1 MSIYVYGNGE
11 AGHSDAW
18 PEIEPSLLEDG
29 RAAVPPFPL
38 DVLPGPWRTWVA
50 DTAHGA
56 GAPEDYVAQAVLAAV
71 AGLSGAGVTARVT
84 ASWSEPLVLWL
95 APVGAASSGKTLA
108 LEAIRRPLALVETM
122 LGRNGGAPIVV
133 GDGSVD
139 VLAKAVS
146 ARRQGVLLWRDEPA
160 QRLGGLGLEKTG
172 DKARGRFLDAWSSAG
187 KFPVSIIG
195 SLHPEQLAE
204 ALESAGDGMA
214 ARFLFAWPNSP
225 LYRPLADSKDPR
237 EDEAVTMLHRIAG
250 ATGTPDHLLVLAFE
264 EAALKYFDRFLAGL
278 QGEIRRAEGF
288 YAGWLG
294 KGRGTVAR
302 LAGILALLDWAGRG
316 ATERPPRTIGRDHVQ
331 AADRLWEAYF
341 KPHAQAVFDRAV
353 PSARDSQIRRV
364 IHWLEAR
371 RATEVSRE
379 DIRRDAL
386 CQSVN
391 ANGADQVIYRL
402 EDAGI
407 LRPLSREP
415 SGPGRPARRWQ
426 VNPALRGPAL
436 RGPALRGPALG
447 GPALGGPA
455 LGGVAEIAGIAETPL
470 KPSPA

>member
-1 MSIYVYGNGE
+1 MLWRISADLSGKDGTMPSHVHHY
-11 AGHSDAW
+11 DAHGRHVDTW

-29 RAAVPPFPL
+29 RAPVPSFPL
-38 DVLPGPWRTWVA
+38 DVLPRPWRDWIA

-56 GAPEDYVAQAVLAAV
+56 GAPDDYVAQAVLAAV
-71 AGLSGAGVTARVT
+71 AGLGGAGVTARVT

-95 APVGAASSGKTLA
+95 APVGAPSSGKTPA
-108 LEAIRRPLALVETM
+108 LEAIRRPLANVETM
-122 LGRNGGAPIVV
+122 LGRGGGAPTVV
-133 GDGSVD
+133 GDGSLD
-139 VLAKAVS
+139 GLAKAVS
-146 ARRQGVLLWRDEPA
+146 ARRQGVLLWRDEPT
-160 QRLGGLGLEKTG
+160 QRLGGLGWENKG
-172 DKARGRFLDAWSSAG
+172 DKAHGRFLDAWSAAD

-204 ALESAGDGMA
+204 ALDSAGDGMA
-214 ARFLFAWPNSP
+214 ARFLFAWPSPP
-225 LYRPLADSKDPR
+225 LYRPLAGGKEPR
-237 EDEAVTMLHRIAG
+237 ADEAVTMLHRIAG
-250 ATGTPDHLLVLAFE
+250 AVGTPDRPLVLAFE

-316 ATERPPRTIGRDHVQ
+316 ASERPPRAIGRDHVQ
-331 AADRLWEAYF
+331 AADRLWDAYF
-341 KPHAQAVFDRAV
+341 KPHARAVFDRAV
-353 PSARDSQIRRV
+353 PSARESQIRRV

-386 CQSVN
+386 CQSVD

-402 EDAGI
+402 EGAGV
-407 LRPLSREP
+407 LRPLSREL

-426 VNPALRGPAL
+426 VNPAL
-436 RGPALRGPALG
+436 
-447 GPALGGPA
+447 A